1 MCHRWKRRYSKQ
13 FANCACPDPVLI
25 LLLLF
30 SYYMTESAAAPGRQL
45 GKGPPFDDTLISYLT
60 QFGYL
65 PESDRETGYLRT
77 DVQLRQAVKQLQHF
91 ANIPVTGELDSATR
105 RMMSRPR
112 CGVPDINMEDSKR
125 KRSLRTKFF
134 VSGLDRGR
142 LRYDLSKAL
151 QIWARHSKLQFRE
164 INSDDADILVYFEK
178 GYHGDGYPFDGLG
191 QILAHA
197 FFPGSGRGGD
207 VHFDIEEIWQLI
219 GDDQLKED
227 GTSLFAVAAH
237 EFGHSLGLSH
247 SSVPGALMYPWYQGL
262 KEDYDLPD
270 DDKYGIQQI
279 YGANARLWGKNYG
292 DKPGQKTTLY
302 PSYTPRPST
311 TTTTTSST
319 TTAST
324 TTHRPTTPKASTPIL
339 DLDKPNK
346 CNTSYDA
353 ISIIRGEVFV
363 FRGKYMWRI
372 GDRGLYQ
379 GYPAMTSRLWVKLPK
394 NLTHVDAVY
403 ERHDK
408 KIVFFIGKLFYVFQA
423 VALEPGYPKPL
434 TALGLPSTLDK
445 IDAAMIWGHNS
456 KTYLFS
462 GTMYWRL
469 EDDGQVELDYPRDM
483 SVWRG
488 VGYNI
493 DTVFLWK
500 DGSTYFFKGTGFWK
514 FNDMQMRV
522 INEKPLQSSKFWFGC
537 PAVESEDPI
546 IVNSLPTDK
555 PKYRFNR
562 IKDSSSANT
571 INLNMF
577 VMLTSLTL
585 PYMTLVLLSHH
596 VYCVNIY
603 MNV

>member
-1 MCHRWKRRYSKQ
+1 
-13 FANCACPDPVLI
+13 D
-25 LLLLF
+25 F
-30 SYYMTESAAAPGRQL
+30 S
-45 GKGPPFDDTLISYLT
+45 F
-60 QFGYL
+60 
-65 PESDRETGYLRT
+65 
-77 DVQLRQAVKQLQHF
+77 
-91 ANIPVTGELDSATR
+91 
-105 RMMSRPR
+105 
-112 CGVPDINMEDSKR
+112 
-125 KRSLRTKFF
+125 SLRTKFF

-279 YGANARLWGKNYG
+279 YGNSSINISLLYSVVLLLYPLGNCHLPHSCPFKKSPFVLKARSNGLENNDIFYFALFQSRLGEVFSWAANKTSIVNNRIAIFLDRLSALPYCLGARPFRWKLTNARLWGKNYG

-585 PYMTLVLLSHH
+585 PYMTLVLL
-596 VYCVNIY
+596 
-603 MNV
+603 